1 MSILI
6 GFLYVLEVIVCFLLG
21 GIILLQKPKDGGM
34 NAMLGGGMGEAI
46 FGAQVGNV
54 LVKATIVLGTIF
66 LLNTLVLSKLTSYT
80 SKASMMEGVR
90 SGPPPAQS
98 QPAFPAPA
106 PAGGGMPAGD
116 L

>member
-21 GIILLQKPKDGGM
+21 GIILLQKPKDGGL
-34 NAMLGGGMGEAI
+34 NAMLGGGMGEAL

-66 LLNTLVLSKLTSYT
+66 LLNTLVLSKLTSHT
-80 SKASMMEGVR
+80 SSTSMMEGAR
-90 SGPPPAQS
+90 SAPPPAQT
-98 QPAFPAPA
+98 QPAFPPSQ
-106 PAGGGMPAGD
+106 PMGMPE
-116 L
+116 